1 MQVKLGVIGGS
12 GLYQIAGMK
21 DVEEISVQTP
31 FGDHSDKIIVGKLQ
45 SNLIAFLPRHGR
57 HHRISPSEI
66 PVRANI
72 YALKSLGVERIIA
85 VNSSGS
91 FQEDIHPGDI
101 VIPDQ
106 IIDKTKKRSDTFFE
120 GGIVAHVGF
129 AEPFC
134 SDLSEILYQVC
145 KEAGARVH
153 RGGTYIAMEGPAF
166 STRAES
172 LLHKSWGAS
181 IVGMTL
187 FPEAKLAREAEICY
201 ASLTFV
207 TDYDCWHERHDVVTT
222 EMILSVMRKNVNL
235 AKDIVKISAGRVH
248 GDKHC
253 LCSQALKNTIVTASE
268 YIPADV
274 KERLDLIIGKYI
286 K

>member
-1 MQVKLGVIGGS
+1 MQVKIGVIGGS
-12 GLYQIAGMK
+12 GLYQIAGME
-21 DVEEISVQTP
+21 DVEEISVKTP
-31 FGDHSDKIIVGKLQ
+31 FGDPSDKIIVGKLK

-57 HHRISPSEI
+57 EHRISPSEI
-66 PVRANI
+66 PGRANI

-91 FQEDIHPGDI
+91 YKEEIRPGDI

-134 SDLSEILYQVC
+134 PDLSEILYQAA
-145 KEAGARVH
+145 KETGARVH
-153 RGGTYIAMEGPAF
+153 KGGTYVAMEGPAF
-166 STRAES
+166 SSKAES

-181 IVGMTL
+181 VIGMTM
-187 FPEAKLAREAEICY
+187 FPEARLAREAEICY

-207 TDYDCWHERHDVVTT
+207 TDYDCWHERHEVVTI
-222 EMILSVMRKNVNL
+222 EMILNVMRKNVDL
-235 AKDIVKISAGRVH
+235 AKNIVKMSAGRVQ
-248 GDKHC
+248 GDKRC
-253 LCSQALKNTIVTASE
+253 FCSQALKNTIVTASE
-268 YIPADV
+268 HISPEV
-274 KERLDLIIGKYI
+274 KERLSFIIGKYI
-286 K
+286 N